1 MSNQGV
7 KVEKRTPILTDKA
20 PKPIGPYSQ
29 AVRHGNLVFA
39 SGQIPIDPATGDLV
53 TGDIVKE
60 TEQVFA
66 NLAAVLAAAG
76 TSLERAVKTTV
87 FLTDMGLFSRVN
99 EVYARHFK
107 EPFPARST
115 VQVAALPKG
124 VSVEIEVVAEV

>member
-1 MSNQGV
+1 MSS
-7 KVEKRTPILTDKA
+7 ERRPILTDKA

-29 AVRHGNLVFA
+29 AVQYGNLVFT
-39 SGQIPIDPATGDLV
+39 SGQIPIDPATGSLV

-76 TSLERAVKTTV
+76 TDLSRAVKVTV
-87 FLTDMGLFSRVN
+87 FLTDMGQFSKVN
-99 EVYARHFK
+99 EVYARHFR

-124 VSVEIEVVAEV
+124 VAIEIEVTAEI

>member
-1 MSNQGV
+1 VNNER
-7 KVEKRTPILTDKA
+7 KAILTDKA

-29 AVRHGNLVFA
+29 AVQYGNLVFT
-39 SGQIPIDPATGDLV
+39 SGQIPIDPATGELV
-53 TGDIVKE
+53 TGDIVQE

-76 TSLERAVKTTV
+76 TELGRAVKTTV
-87 FLTDMGLFSRVN
+87 FLTDMGLFGKVN
-99 EVYARHFK
+99 EVYARHFR

-124 VSVEIEVVAEV
+124 VSIEIEVVAEV

>member
-1 MSNQGV
+1 MNNER
-7 KVEKRTPILTDKA
+7 KAILTDKA

-29 AVRHGNLVFA
+29 AVQYGNLVFT
-39 SGQIPIDPATGDLV
+39 SGQIPIDPATGELV
-53 TGDIVKE
+53 TGDIVQE

-76 TSLERAVKTTV
+76 TELGRAVKTTV
-87 FLTDMGLFSRVN
+87 FLTDMGLFGKVN
-99 EVYARHFK
+99 EVYARHFR

-124 VSVEIEVVAEV
+124 VSIEIEVVAEV

>member
-1 MSNQGV
+1 MGER
-7 KVEKRTPILTDKA
+7 KAILTDKA

-29 AVRHGNLVFA
+29 AVRYGKLVFT
-39 SGQIPIDPATGDLV
+39 SGQIPIDPATGNLV

-60 TEQVFA
+60 TELVFA

-76 TSLERAVKTTV
+76 TDLSRAVKTTV
-87 FLTDMGLFSRVN
+87 FLTDMGLFGKVN
-99 EVYARHFK
+99 EVYARHFR

-124 VSVEIEVVAEV
+124 V

>member
-1 MSNQGV
+1 MA
-7 KVEKRTPILTDKA
+7 ERTAILTEKA

-29 AVRHGNLVFA
+29 AVRHGSLVFA
-39 SGQIPIDPATGDLV
+39 SGQIPIDPATGSLV

-66 NLAAVLAAAG
+66 NLAAVLSAAG

-87 FLTDMGLFSRVN
+87 FLTDMGLFAKVN
-99 EVYARHFK
+99 EVYARHFR

-115 VQVAALPKG
+115 IQVAALPKG
-124 VSVEIEVVAEV
+124 VSVEIEVVAEA

>member
-1 MSNQGV
+1 MSDER
-7 KVEKRTPILTDKA
+7 KAILTDKA

-29 AVRHGNLVFA
+29 AVLHGSLVFT

-60 TEQVFA
+60 AEQVFA

-76 TSLERAVKTTV
+76 TDLGRAVKTTV
-87 FLTDMGLFSRVN
+87 FLTDMGQFGKVN
-99 EVYARHFK
+99 EVYARHFR

>member
-1 MSNQGV
+1 MSG
-7 KVEKRTPILTDKA
+7 ERIAILTDKA

-29 AVRHGNLVFA
+29 AVRYGNLVFT
-39 SGQIPIDPATGDLV
+39 SGQIPIDPATGNLV

-60 TEQVFA
+60 TEQVFV

-76 TSLERAVKTTV
+76 TSLDRAVKTTV
-87 FLTDMGLFSRVN
+87 FLTDMGSFGKVN
-99 EVYARHFK
+99 EVYARYFR

>member
-1 MSNQGV
+1 MNGER
-7 KVEKRTPILTDKA
+7 KAILTDKA

-29 AVRHGNLVFA
+29 AVQYGNLVFT
-39 SGQIPIDPATGDLV
+39 SGQIPIDPVTGNLV
-53 TGDIVKE
+53 VGDIVKE
-60 TEQVFA
+60 TEQVFV

-87 FLTDMGLFSRVN
+87 FLTDMGLFTKVN
-99 EVYARHFK
+99 EVYARYFH

-124 VSVEIEVVAEV
+124 VLVEIEVVAEV

>member
-1 MSNQGV
+1 MSGER
-7 KVEKRTPILTDKA
+7 KAILTDKA

-29 AVRHGNLVFA
+29 AVRYGNLVFT
-39 SGQIPIDPATGDLV
+39 SGQIPIDPANGNLV
-53 TGDIVKE
+53 AGDIVKE

-76 TSLERAVKTTV
+76 SGLERAVKTTV

-107 EPFPARST
+107 EPFPARSA

-124 VSVEIEVVAEV
+124 VSIEIEVVAEV

>member
-1 MSNQGV
+1 MNRQA
-7 KVEKRTPILTDKA
+7 ILTEKA

-29 AVRHGNLVFA
+29 AVRHGNLVFT

-53 TGDIVKE
+53 AGDIVKE
-60 TEQVFA
+60 TEQVFT

-124 VSVEIEVVAEV
+124 VAIEIEVVAEV